1 MGEGVE
7 GWEKGTI
14 SIALVHEALQ
24 VYQERNHDVTG
35 LLEQVSIP
43 PALLAT
49 PRARVSAES
58 YARLW
63 FLTAQAMDDE
73 FFGMDRHPMRV
84 GAFALLCHSVLS
96 GPTLGKALKR
106 ALDFFHL
113 VLDDLHGSLSV
124 EGDRARITLHD
135 RAGPNRMFA
144 YCTFLIILHGLSC
157 WLVGRRLPI
166 LSAGFRCAEPT
177 DTTDYCVRFCE
188 RLAFD
193 QLETSITFDAAVL
206 GLRVIQD
213 EKSLREFLRGA
224 PANLLVKYRND
235 DSLTAKVRK
244 LLRAPPPADW
254 PDLQALAHELNLTVS
269 TLRRR
274 LEDEGQTDQQIKDV
288 LRCDLAIASL
298 SQGGDSVFEIASQ
311 LGFADASAFHRAFK
325 KWTGRTP
332 AAYRRDLRGLD
343 IDSDELIDEP

>member
-1 MGEGVE
+1 ME

-14 SIALVHEALQ
+14 SLALVHEALQ
-24 VYQERNHDVTG
+24 VYQARGMDAAG
-35 LLEQVSIP
+35 LLEQTGIP
-43 PALLAT
+43 PALLAAPHT
-49 PRARVSAES
+49 RVSAES

-73 FFGMDRHPMRV
+73 FFGMDSHPMRV
-84 GAFALLCHSVLS
+84 GAFALLCHSVL
-96 GPTLGKALKR
+96 GCPTLEKALKR
-106 ALDFFHL
+106 ALDFFRL

-124 EGDRARITLHD
+124 EGDRVRITLHD

-144 YCTFLIILHGLSC
+144 YCTFLIILHSLAC

-166 LSAGFRCAEPT
+166 LSASFRCVEPA

-193 QLETSITFDAAVL
+193 QPETSITFDAAAL
-206 GLRVIQD
+206 CLRVIQN
-213 EKSLREFLRGA
+213 EKSLREFLHGA

-244 LLRAPPPADW
+244 LLRQQPPAIW
-254 PDLQALAHELNLTVS
+254 PDLQALAQELNLTVS

-274 LEDEGQTDQQIKDV
+274 LEDEGQTYQQIKDV

-298 SQGGDSVFEIASQ
+298 NQGEDSVFEIAGQ

-325 KWTGRTP
+325 KWTGTSP
-332 AAYRRDLRGLD
+332 GEYRRQHGGNKL
-343 IDSDELIDEP
+343 